1 MRPDI
6 ARLGPDWVPFVAGT
20 RVPAGIVIYC
30 TGYRMTSPVLRAGL
44 DLRSGRPHRAVPG
57 VFPPEHPSLAFVGL
71 LQPLGAIMPPAE
83 AQGELLADHDPRG
96 EYLLLLPLLP
106 PPPRHA
112 MEADIGRE
120 NEQMR
125 RRYVATK
132 RHTIQVDFDRYL
144 FERERRRGAQRAL
157 LAGFELRVA
166 VRAAPAGSV
175 AGV

>member
-1 MRPDI
+1 
-6 ARLGPDWVPFVAGT
+6 
-20 RVPAGIVIYC
+20 
-30 TGYRMTSPVLRAGL
+30 
-44 DLRSGRPHRAVPG
+44 
-57 VFPPEHPSLAFVGL
+57 
-71 LQPLGAIMPPAE
+71 
-83 AQGELLADHDPRG
+83 
-96 EYLLLLPLLP
+96 
-106 PPPRHA
+106 
-112 MEADIGRE
+112 MEADIRRE